1 VWLLARP
8 RRSNEFEILLQRHE
22 LAVLRPRAGR
32 PRLTRADR
40 ALFAA
45 LSHPLPRTAWTN
57 LAVKNR
63 TPCCAGTASLSPCGV
78 RKLGFTCN
86 FGAIGAGR
94 ATYGSPP
101 HAWPIRVV
109 IGDRLATAA
118 YI

>member
-1 VWLLARP
+1 VLIGRCSL
-8 RRSNEFEILLQRHE
+8 RSVTHCRERL
-22 LAVLRPRAGR
+22 GR
-32 PRLTRADR
+32 T
-40 ALFAA
+40 
-45 LSHPLPRTAWTN
+45 S